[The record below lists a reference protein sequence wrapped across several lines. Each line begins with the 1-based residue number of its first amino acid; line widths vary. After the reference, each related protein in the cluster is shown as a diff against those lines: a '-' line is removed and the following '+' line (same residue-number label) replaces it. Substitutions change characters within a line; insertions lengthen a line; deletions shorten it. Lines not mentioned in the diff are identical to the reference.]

1 MTGRCSL
8 TLLIL
13 SGLVVSDC
21 ATGAEL
27 VIRDLQAD
35 VLLPP
40 TKYSFTLDTPGG
52 DQTGSDGFSS
62 GSALCLG
69 GRYSLSRSGDAVGL
83 VCGVDLECAG
93 YTSSDT
99 NLLDLGGR
107 LSLGVGYAITDAWAA
122 TLMAGYAYGQG
133 RFTADA
139 SNGAPELNVRGP
151 YHGEDLRLDV
161 QCHVSRSFAIDVGG
175 GYWRDTHRLSGDSST
190 LELERTGAFVGLGF
204 IWRLQSSPVRLE

>member
-1 MTGRCSL
+1 MIARLSL
-8 TLLIL
+8 TLAVLAGPL
-13 SGLVVSDC
+13 
-21 ATGAEL
+21 ATAGAAEL

-40 TKYSFTLDTPGG
+40 TAYTFTLDTPGG

-83 VCGVDLECAG
+83 VGGADLEAAG

-99 NLLDLGGR
+99 NLFDLGGR
-107 LSLGVGYAITDAWAA
+107 LSLGVGWAITDTWVV
-122 TLMAGYAYGQG
+122 TLMGGYALGQG

-139 SNGAPELNVRGP
+139 SNGAPQLTVRGP
-151 YHGEDLRLDV
+151 YHGEDLRLDL
-161 QCHVSRSFAIDVGG
+161 QYHVSRAFALDLGG
-175 GYWRDTHRLSGDSST
+175 GYWRDTHRLSGDAST
-190 LELERTGAFVGLGF
+190 LELQRSGGFVGIGF

>member
-1 MTGRCSL
+1 MIMRLGL
-8 TLLIL
+8 TVAV
-13 SGLVVSDC
+13 LVVPLAS
-21 ATGAEL
+21 AGAAEL

-83 VCGVDLECAG
+83 VGGADVEAAG

-99 NLLDLGGR
+99 NLLDVGGR
-107 LSLGVGYAITDAWAA
+107 LSLGVGWAITDTWVA
-122 TLMAGYAYGQG
+122 TLMGGYALGQG

-139 SNGAPELNVRGP
+139 NNGAPELNVRGP
-151 YHGEDLRLDV
+151 YHGENLRLDV
-161 QCHVSRSFAIDVGG
+161 QYHVSRDVAVDVGV

-190 LELERTGAFVGLGF
+190 LELERSGGFIGVGF